1 MKNTRALGPDNAEI
15 YSENSKAYIAELD
28 LLNEEYKN
36 IVDKVAQRGIINGK
50 QLYARIFYS

>member
-1 MKNTRALGPDNAEI
+1 MKNIRALGPDNAEI

-28 LLNEEYKN
+28 MLNKEYKN
-36 IVDKVAQRGIINGK
+36 MTDKAAQRGIVNGK